1 MTRLPLSP
9 LVLLLLAGCAAANTA
24 GSPSSA
30 TSTVQAQC
38 ESSGGQ
44 WRGGMCEN
52 AQGGGGGGY

>member
-1 MTRLPLSP
+1 MTRLPLAP
-9 LVLLLLAGCAAANTA
+9 LVLLLLAGCASTDQA
-24 GSPSSA
+24 GSASSA

-38 ESSGGQ
+38 ERTGGQ